1 MFGGR
6 GNGNGES
13 TVFLK
18 KTISNLEK
26 EIEKLKE
33 QLEACG
39 KEKKE
44 ALEEVEKIKS
54 SIEADKKILEQE
66 IEQLKKEK
74 DEIDNDLYMYKQI
87 VDSFMEE
94 AFFLASPEFKPGK
107 AGNEIIL
114 ANRRAVEAAS
124 KWKDIFMKQ
133 WGINSD
139 NIIGT
144 SIHVMHKDP
153 ERIKTLLKTLRPGE
167 HLKNADIP
175 VGSYVMASY
184 RHLIL
189 NKDGSVRGYLAT
201 WRDATAD
208 REIEKKIKTT
218 QQMIISNLKAAKE
231 SLFQAID
238 TAVSISVVL
247 NNIRQVIETSKEESE
262 AANLIKEQIGELVE
276 VSDQLKVNYS
286 KILEYLGKAE
296 EKTTS
301 SIEQMKYIHSITGN
315 LQDVVDDL
323 RHQTEQIDQVVEVI
337 TSITEQT
344 NLLALNAAIEAARAG
359 EAGRGFAVVA
369 DEVRKLAERTNKSA
383 VEIKEVVKNMREK
396 MSKTTKITEEATK
409 AVNDGMEIFSQN
421 KEVYNNIKDS
431 AEDTLNIINK
441 LFDSVEEEEKHI
453 NTIVERIKSSSEIIQ
468 NLASVTDSVIKN
480 SDRTKTEIK
489 KVLATFD
496 MVDLGEAKEMIDIVK
511 DVLDIVESVEDNI
524 RKVFVAGL
532 PADTVYIT
540 NTNILMNKMGNVSHV
555 FHKITGDY
563 PELTSTITEIEE
575 LLEDILVES
584 KEVAVAL
591 QTNDFSEALEKS
603 DKLISVANEVATKVV
618 VCIKTFLNS
627 SRNGGEN

>member
-1 MFGGR
+1 MFGNR

-13 TVFLK
+13 VVFLK

-26 EIEKLKE
+26 EIERLKE
-33 QLEACG
+33 QLENCE

-44 ALEEVEKIKS
+44 ALEEVERVKS
-54 SIEADKKILEQE
+54 LVENEKKALEQE

-74 DEIDNDLYMYKQI
+74 EEIDNDLYMYKQI
-87 VDSFMEE
+87 VDCFMEE

-114 ANRRAVEAAS
+114 ANRRALEVVS
-124 KWKDIFMKQ
+124 KWKDIFIKQ
-133 WGINSD
+133 WGVNPD

-153 ERIKTLLKTLRPGE
+153 ERIKSLLKALKPGE

-175 VGSYVMASY
+175 VGPYVMASY

-201 WRDATAD
+201 WKDATAE
-208 REIEKKIKTT
+208 REVEEKIKTT

-238 TAVSISVVL
+238 TAVSVSVVL

-262 AANLIKEQIGELVE
+262 AANLIKEQIGELVR

-286 KILEYLGKAE
+286 KILEYLEEAE

-315 LQDVVDDL
+315 LQAVVDDL

-396 MSKTTKITEEATK
+396 MAKTTKITEEATK

-421 KEVYNNIKDS
+421 KEVYNNIKGS

-441 LFDSVEEEEKHI
+441 LFNSVEEEEKHI
-453 NTIVERIKSSSEIIQ
+453 NTIVEKIKASSEIIS
-468 NLASVTDSVIKN
+468 NLAEVTDSVIKN
-480 SDRTKTEIK
+480 SDRTKAEIK

-496 MVDLGEAKEMIDIVK
+496 MVDLGDAKEMIDIVK
-511 DVLDIVESVEDNI
+511 EVLDIIESVEDNI
-524 RKVFVAGL
+524 RKVFVMEL
-532 PADTVYIT
+532 PADTLFISST
-540 NTNILMNKMGNVSHV
+540 SSLMNRIGATTHV
-555 FHKITGDY
+555 FHRLTKDY
-563 PELTSTITEIEE
+563 PELTSVVTEIEE
-575 LLEDILVES
+575 LLEDLLVET
-584 KEVAVAL
+584 KEIAVAL
-591 QTNDFSEALEKS
+591 QSKDFEETLDKAE
-603 DKLISVANEVATKVV
+603 KLIELANEIATKVV

-627 SRNGGEN
+627 SEGGNR